1 MWWSKRGFLMYHTQ
15 FVFGDERLGVNSSCC
30 DLTRVVCRAVRCNVP
45 SCTYRPYI
53 TDRVER
59 ESL

>member
-45 SCTYRPYI
+45 SCTLH
-53 TDRVER
+53 TDRTLQTE
-59 ESL
+59 